1 MKKKKLSAEY
11 EYNFDLFG
19 ITSSVKAHRLAWE
32 LNALLKIRLVRTVDL
47 LLSYKSGEDKT
58 FIVFE
63 YETQLNVVR
72 LFRNKPNEMPSDP
85 TKYCLATENAHF
97 DYILL
102 VQSSE
107 NDFGN
112 NLPETLKKINC
123 IEYVAALPI
132 EGMKSKENFI
142 F

>member
-19 ITSSVKAHRLAWE
+19 ITSSVKPHRLAWE
-32 LNALLKIRLVRTVDL
+32 LNAQLKIRLIRTVDL
-47 LLSYKSGEDKT
+47 HLSYKSGEDKT

-63 YETQLNVVR
+63 YETPLNVIK
-72 LFRNKPNEMPSDP
+72 LFRNKPNEIPSDP
-85 TKYCLATENAHF
+85 AKYCLAAEYAHF

-102 VQSSE
+102 VQSIE

-112 NLPETLKKINC
+112 NLSDYLKKITC
-123 IEYVAALPI
+123 IEYVAALPV